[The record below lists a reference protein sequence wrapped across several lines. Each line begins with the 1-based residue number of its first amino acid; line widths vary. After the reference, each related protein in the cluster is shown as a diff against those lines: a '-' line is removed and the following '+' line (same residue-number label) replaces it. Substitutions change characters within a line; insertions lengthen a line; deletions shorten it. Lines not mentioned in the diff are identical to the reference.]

1 MKNWIVKSLGKS
13 MGNEITRKFNINE
26 EIGQILINRDISTEE
41 DLYLYMNP
49 KITSLRD
56 PFLLKDMDR
65 AVARIN
71 QAMDKGEKIC
81 IYGDYDVD
89 GVSSTSILSLYF
101 ESIGYP
107 VDFYIPNRLD
117 EGYGL
122 NDEAIIHIGEMG
134 TDLIISVDCG
144 ITSVKEVETARKLGI
159 DVVITD
165 HHEPQEELP
174 RAYAVID
181 PKREDCNYP
190 FKGICGCGVA
200 LKLIHALSG
209 DEEFYRNINRYLE
222 IVALATICDVMPVLD
237 ENRII
242 VKNGLEIMGKGH
254 NLGMRELLKVCG
266 IDDTKIKS
274 SHLGFAIGPRINAS
288 GRLGFSRLG
297 VDLFTSKDPQR
308 AQELAEAMNLKNEE
322 RQMVEAK
329 ILMEAEVIINENP
342 HYDRDKVLVLASKG
356 WHHGIIGIV
365 ASKLTEK
372 YYKPTILLCIEDG
385 LATGSARSI
394 KGFDMFKA
402 LCECKDL
409 MVKFGGHEQA
419 AGLTIKE
426 ENIITLRDKINSIAD
441 YELEIE
447 DLIEDINIEF
457 ELEEDSIGLDLVKDL
472 HILEPFGIKN
482 PTPYFMV
489 RDYKVKKAYLIGKD
503 KNHLK
508 LSIEKEYA
516 YDCVG
521 FNMGHL
527 MEKFSVGD
535 RVDLVFQLDENTFK
549 GKTSLQMLIKDI
561 RLAKPDKIYRHT
573 NILKDQSKIVDFY
586 SISSINGYKEDHK
599 PSETTTAR
607 FEDMFMRN
615 MSRDIEVAGKID
627 NDSLVVVNTIE
638 GYFRAM
644 SDINISRGEKI
655 KPIFLSNI
663 DKSNLKVYNK
673 IAIYDYFDNRN
684 QIANLEGVLGPDTD
698 LIFNMDELDFIYLS
712 NKIRDLEFSRDSFVE
727 VYKRLASQD
736 MAEVNLS
743 SFVASTNISFTK
755 LLSILEVLKSE
766 YLIDY
771 HIDYENG
778 IFKNKMLPRPKNKLN
793 LEDNIIV
800 KGLERFIYNF
810 KTSYGM

>member
-181 PKREDCNYP
+181 PKREDCSYP

-329 ILMEAEVIINENP
+329 ILMEAEAIINENP

-402 LCECKDL
+402 LCECRDL

-426 ENIITLRDKINSIAD
+426 ENITTLRDKINSIAD

-727 VYKRLASQD
+727 VYKRLANQD